1 MRQTKII
8 VAVILV
14 LIVQI
19 ACVQEYSGEPVPTVV
34 VQIPSVV
41 KRGQESSFMVEA
53 VAGSACYIGV
63 GYYNLDSHW
72 TTRVELPKAIA
83 NSEGKCEWKWT
94 IPEDAKYGVGEIRG
108 YIEIAEREDASIFP
122 HSFCIEVCP

>member
-19 ACVQEYSGEPVPTVV
+19 ACAQEYSGEPAPTVV

-41 KRGQESSFMVEA
+41 KRGYEASFIVEA
-53 VAGSACYIGV
+53 VSGSVCYIGV
-63 GYYNLDSHW
+63 GYYTLDSHW
-72 TTRVELPKAIA
+72 TTVELPKTIA
-83 NSEGKCEWKWT
+83 NNEGRCEWKWT
-94 IPEDAKYGVGEIRG
+94 IPEDANDGVGEIRG
-108 YIEIAEREDASIFP
+108 YIEIAGREDATIFP